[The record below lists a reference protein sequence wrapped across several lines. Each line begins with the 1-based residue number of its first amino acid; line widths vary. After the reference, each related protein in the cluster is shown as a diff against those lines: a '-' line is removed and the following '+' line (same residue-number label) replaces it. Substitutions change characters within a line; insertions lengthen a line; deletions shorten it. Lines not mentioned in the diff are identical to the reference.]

1 MERAERSGGLHKRS
15 AEDWGLPLVAR
26 QGRSPSAGLVSLH
39 QRETQRLLLLG
50 SGFKGWA
57 LPAGKGSQ
65 RCVVE
70 DGNAS
75 THVFSSYD
83 QQKGFKLP
91 FVSELVSL
99 PRVTLF
105 SHSFC

>member
-1 MERAERSGGLHKRS
+1 MSRYTHS
-15 AEDWGLPLVAR
+15 
-26 QGRSPSAGLVSLH
+26 SAGVISLH
-39 QRETQRLLLLG
+39 QRKTQRLLLLG
-50 SGFKGWA
+50 SGFWGWA
-57 LPAGKGSQ
+57 LPARKGPQ

-70 DGNAS
+70 DGKAR
-75 THVFSSYD
+75 HPLFFSSYD

-91 FVSELVSL
+91 FVSELLGL